1 MSFEDMAD
9 SAANPKNLPV
19 EFTFDESLVRTV
31 IKDGEAWFVAK
42 DVCEI
47 LGIANPRDAIAD
59 FDDDEKGVVTT
70 DTPGGPQNLNAIN
83 ESGLYNLIFTS
94 RKPEAKRFRKW
105 VTSEVLHA
113 IRQTGRYCGYSG
125 DDPDPVVV

>member
-47 LGIANPRDAIAD
+47 LDIDEPEHAAI
-59 FDDDEKGVVTT
+59 
-70 DTPGGPQNLNAIN
+70 
-83 ESGLYNLIFTS
+83 S
-94 RKPEAKRFRKW
+94 RLRR
-105 VTSEVLHA
+105 
-113 IRQTGRYCGYSG
+113 R
-125 DDPDPVVV
+125 

>member
-31 IKDGEAWFVAK
+31 VKDGEAWFVAK

-47 LGIANPRDAIAD
+47 LGHRRP
-59 FDDDEKGVVTT
+59 EH
-70 DTPGGPQNLNAIN
+70 GGQP
-83 ESGLYNLIFTS
+83 T
-94 RKPEAKRFRKW
+94 R
-105 VTSEVLHA
+105 
-113 IRQTGRYCGYSG
+113 
-125 DDPDPVVV
+125 

>member
-47 LGIANPRDAIAD
+47 LGHREPARWRSPTSTTMRR
-59 FDDDEKGVVTT
+59 GSVTT
-70 DTPGGPQNLNAIN
+70 RHPWRASEPQ
-83 ESGLYNLIFTS
+83 
-94 RKPEAKRFRKW
+94 R
-105 VTSEVLHA
+105 
-113 IRQTGRYCGYSG
+113 C
-125 DDPDPVVV
+125 